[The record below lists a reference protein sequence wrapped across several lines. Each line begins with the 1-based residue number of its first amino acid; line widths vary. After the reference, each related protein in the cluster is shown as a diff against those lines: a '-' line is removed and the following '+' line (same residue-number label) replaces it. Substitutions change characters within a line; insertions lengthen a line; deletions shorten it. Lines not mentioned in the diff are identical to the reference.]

1 MWRRQDY
8 IAPWVQQIIAYVF
21 LFLQGAVF
29 AFTKD
34 HVASPYLV
42 SLNLALLS
50 VSYIDQWR
58 KDFRREI
65 RAEEEEEGQG
75 P

>member
-1 MWRRQDY
+1 MAQTGLHRPVGATDHRLRLPVS
-8 IAPWVQQIIAYVF
+8 A
-21 LFLQGAVF
+21 GAVF

-65 RAEEEEEGQG
+65 RAEEEKRAG